1 MISFWI
7 LDFGFSIDR
16 ARTEL
21 ALLTLLVALLGLPSC
36 ATREFDQ
43 TTLSKQETADGYCQR
58 TLQPIGPTDPA
69 RPTQSRSGDYINYS
83 GPCEGPSDAEQI
95 RKQRRFEQFRFGR
108 DFMPG

>member
-1 MISFWI
+1 VRREPQIQNLKEVLMNWARLNMVLFIVII
-7 LDFGFSIDR
+7 LVPG
-16 ARTEL
+16 
-21 ALLTLLVALLGLPSC
+21 C
-36 ATREFDQ
+36 AGRDVDQ
-43 TTLSKQETADGYCQR
+43 TALYKQETTDGYCQR
-58 TLQPIGPTDPA
+58 VFQPIGPTDPA